1 MPPRPR
7 CKPRKYSDRV
17 RSLEASVDH
26 LALACQAMWELL
38 RGQVGVTEEQLLAKM
53 KEVDLRDGDYQLASA
68 APRLKSVVFLSPRS
82 AEGSALLQPLS
93 RRELLGRLAALQPY
107 AAGQAHW
114 KKFARAV
121 ASRGGFELRRGR
133 HPVESVEALRA
144 MLSSSS
150 SAAGRSGET

>member
-53 KEVDLRDGDYQLASA
+53 KEVDLRDGALDGRIRPVLIKCPACGKPSNSKNSSCMYCGAVI
-68 APRLKSVVFLSPRS
+68 PKRHVF
-82 AEGSALLQPLS
+82 E
-93 RRELLGRLAALQPY
+93 
-107 AAGQAHW
+107 
-114 KKFARAV
+114 
-121 ASRGGFELRRGR
+121 
-133 HPVESVEALRA
+133 
-144 MLSSSS
+144 
-150 SAAGRSGET
+150 